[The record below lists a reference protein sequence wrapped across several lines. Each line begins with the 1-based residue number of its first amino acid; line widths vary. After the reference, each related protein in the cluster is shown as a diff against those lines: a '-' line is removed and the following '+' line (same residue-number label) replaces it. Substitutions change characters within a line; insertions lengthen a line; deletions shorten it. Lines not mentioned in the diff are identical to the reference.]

1 MSSPPSEGISAMN
14 VFISHSADDRAL
26 AQRLATSL
34 KEAGMKVWFDTQI
47 KPGENIRERIS
58 EALAEADA
66 MVMLVTKSW
75 LASPFMSSD
84 LEYALGHEEFKGR
97 LFSVIADPRVHESR
111 SEIPWILKRFPVF
124 RFSGAD
130 PDEES
135 VGEITRALATA
146 A

>member
-1 MSSPPSEGISAMN
+1 MN
-14 VFISHSADDRAL
+14 VFISHAANDGAL
-26 AQRLATSL
+26 AQKLAASL
-34 KEAGMKVWFDTQI
+34 KEAGLEVFVDYGFDL
-47 KPGENIRERIS
+47 GENWQERVS

-66 MVMLVTKSW
+66 MVMLVTQNW
-75 LASPFMSSD
+75 LASRNMSND
-84 LEYALGHEEFKGR
+84 LEYALGHKAFKGR
-97 LFSVIADPRVHESR
+97 VFSVIADARVHR
-111 SEIPWILKRFPVF
+111 STSDLPWILNRFPVF